1 MSGPQRSGGLDDLFR
16 AAGNRSGEHRALIVL
31 GVAGLALALILAAFF
46 VGRGFAQSSDLAEDE
61 VAPPP
66 QGSQGKDLAEAAL
79 GTRLGPGGEPV
90 QNPARP
96 AQQTGSTAQTA
107 PNGRLLG
114 TPWRGAVVPAGVQG
128 ARASCRSEPSVDA
141 GGNRVAYP
149 ANHMLD
155 SDPGTAWRC
164 DGPGRGVT
172 LAFNLAQRRTVA
184 AVGLVPGYAKTDAF
198 SGVDRYAENR
208 RITRVRW
215 TFDGGAWV
223 EQTLDTAASN
233 RSLQMLRVPPV
244 PSKRV
249 TLTIEDSAEGRRNTV
264 AVSTVRLA
272 GPSQ

>member
-1 MSGPQRSGGLDDLFR
+1 MSGPQRGLDDLFR

-79 GTRLGPGGEPV
+79 GTRLRPGGQPV
-90 QNPARP
+90 QQEAPPSR
-96 AQQTGSTAQTA
+96 STAQTT

-114 TPWRGAVVPAGVQG
+114 APWRGAVAPAGVVG
-128 ARASCRSEPSVDA
+128 AEASCRSEPSVDA
-141 GGNRVAYP
+141 GGNRVGYP
-149 ANHMLD
+149 ANHMID

-172 LAFNLAQRRTVA
+172 LTFNLAQRQTVA
-184 AVGLVPGYAKTDAF
+184 AVGLVPGYAKTDPF

-208 RITRVRW
+208 RIARVRW
-215 TFDGGAWV
+215 SFDGGGWV
-223 EQTLDTAASN
+223 EQRLDTSAGN
-233 RSLQMLRVPPV
+233 RTLQVLRVPPV
-244 PSKRV
+244 PSRRV
-249 TLTIEDSAEGRRNTV
+249 TLTIGDSAEGRRNTV

-272 GPSQ
+272 GPSR

>member
-1 MSGPQRSGGLDDLFR
+1 MSGPQRGFDDLFR
-16 AAGNRSGEHRALIVL
+16 AAGNRTSEHRALIVL

-61 VAPPP
+61 VAAPP
-66 QGSQGKDLAEAAL
+66 QGNKGKDLAEAAL
-79 GTRLGPGGEPV
+79 GTRLRPGGQPV
-90 QNPARP
+90 QKPSPPSRS
-96 AQQTGSTAQTA
+96 TGQTA

-114 TPWRGAVVPAGVQG
+114 APWRGAVAPAGVLG
-128 ARASCRSEPSVDA
+128 AQASCRSEPSVDA
-141 GGNRVAYP
+141 GGNRVGYP

-164 DGPGRGVT
+164 DGPGQGVT
-172 LAFNLAQRRTVA
+172 LTFNLAQRQTIA
-184 AVGLVPGYAKTDAF
+184 AVGLVPGYAKTDPF

-208 RITRVRW
+208 RIARVRW
-215 TFDGGAWV
+215 TFDGGGWV
-223 EQTLDTAASN
+223 DQTLDTSVSN
-233 RSLQMLRVPPV
+233 RSLQVLRVPPV

-249 TLTIEDSAEGRRNTV
+249 TLTIQDSAEGRRNTV